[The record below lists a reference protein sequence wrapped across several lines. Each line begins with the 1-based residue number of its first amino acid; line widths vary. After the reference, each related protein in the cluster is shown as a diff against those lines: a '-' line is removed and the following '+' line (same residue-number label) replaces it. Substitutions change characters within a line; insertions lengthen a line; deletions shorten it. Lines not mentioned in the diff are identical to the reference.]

1 MLHVSRQKLLKQS
14 VEHVSSAKFL
24 GVYIDLTFNQECH
37 KESTGTC
44 KTNLSI
50 FVPIKGIYL
59 VVIFSWLPSAPT
71 RRGGEGGGGCHLSLK
86 VAMVT
91 RYQKEG
97 NCIYSI
103 FLFSGEGVYKRMTSI
118 KERHFISFSVKK
130 YNLLHP
136 ENVKLQP
143 WPILLGTLTEIAR
156 KICFPNIFLS

>member
-44 KTNLSI
+44 KTNSSI

-59 VVIFSWLPSAPT
+59 VVIFPWLPSAPT
-71 RRGGEGGGGCHLSLK
+71 RCRGGGGSATSALRFYPIFSRERFVSR

-91 RYQKEG
+91 RYVFHPFSVEKIQNAIKKKE
-97 NCIYSI
+97 IAFI
-103 FLFSGEGVYKRMTSI
+103 LFSCFQGKV
-118 KERHFISFSVKK
+118 FIR
-130 YNLLHP
+130 
-136 ENVKLQP
+136 E
-143 WPILLGTLTEIAR
+143 
-156 KICFPNIFLS
+156 